1 LETIQEEANFDNVQ
15 AEKELKEEIHVLM
28 EQEELKWR
36 PWAKQDWL
44 RDGDHNT
51 KFFHA
56 CANQHQHRNRIYKI
70 ADREGRICATQTTI
84 EQALVDYYQLYP
96 KTLMHAQML

>member
-56 CANQHQHRNRIYKI
+56 VQTSTNIETEFMKLLI
-70 ADREGRICATQTTI
+70 GRVAFVQPRPQLSKLLLTTI
-84 EQALVDYYQLYP
+84 GY
-96 KTLMHAQML
+96 TLRR